1 MASRSLNK
9 VSLIGNLTRDPEL
22 RYTPQGTA
30 VAQFGLAT
38 NRDWT
43 TAQGEKKEEVQY
55 HRIIAWSKLA
65 ELCSQL
71 LTKGSKVFVE
81 GRIVYRSFEGKD
93 GVQRNITEIVMDNMI
108 VLSGKTGTPRTAEG
122 SESASVDEPM
132 EHDLTDLPNDESEEK
147 KTSAKKADK
156 PKTAKKAEP
165 AEVEPDEE
173 VSEDE
178 IPF

>member
-1 MASRSLNK
+1 MAARSLNK
-9 VSLIGNLTRDPEL
+9 VTLIGNLTRDPEL

-30 VAQFGLAT
+30 VCQFGLAT

-43 TAQGEKKEEVQY
+43 TTQGERKEEVQY

-71 LTKGSKVFVE
+71 LVKGSKVFVE

-93 GVQRNITEIVMDNMI
+93 GQQRNITEIVMDNMI
-108 VLSGKTGTPRTAEG
+108 VLSGKTNGARATEA
-122 SESASVDEPM
+122 SEPQVV
-132 EHDLTDLPNDESEEK
+132 NVEEK
-147 KTSAKKADK
+147 PKESKKAKKSETK
-156 PKTAKKAEP
+156 PQ
-165 AEVEPDEE
+165 EE
-173 VSEDE
+173 VPSPNEEHSGNNEEVGDDE

>member
-9 VSLIGNLTRDPEL
+9 VTLIGNLTRDPEL

-30 VAQFGLAT
+30 VSQFGLAT

-43 TAQGEKKEEVQY
+43 TAQGERKEEVQY

-71 LTKGSKVFVE
+71 LVKGSKVYVE

-93 GVQRNITEIVMDNMI
+93 GGQRNITEIVMDNMI
-108 VLSGKTGTPRTAEG
+108 VLSGKAMGPKTP
-122 SESASVDEPM
+122 ESIESNNPIEESVEEVVEEESKAPKKKTKTQTKT
-132 EHDLTDLPNDESEEK
+132 EKVTKDESSETSGDDSEEI
-147 KTSAKKADK
+147 TD
-156 PKTAKKAEP
+156 
-165 AEVEPDEE
+165 
-173 VSEDE
+173 DE

>member
-9 VSLIGNLTRDPEL
+9 ASLIGNLTRDPEL

-43 TAQGEKKEEVQY
+43 TAQGERKEEVQY

-71 LTKGSKVFVE
+71 LVKGSKVFVE

-93 GVQRNITEIVMDNMI
+93 GQQRNITEIVMDNMI
-108 VLSGKTGTPRTAEG
+108 VLSSKSGTYNKPDESSEVETVDVEEIPENLKEEKDIKKKTTAKFEKPSK
-122 SESASVDEPM
+122 SEPKTDEP
-132 EHDLTDLPNDESEEK
+132 NN
-147 KTSAKKADK
+147 
-156 PKTAKKAEP
+156 
-165 AEVEPDEE
+165 EE
-173 VSEDE
+173 VGDDE

>member
-9 VSLIGNLTRDPEL
+9 VTLIGNLTRDPEL

-30 VAQFGLAT
+30 VSQFGLAT

-43 TAQGEKKEEVQY
+43 TAQGERKEEVQY

-71 LTKGSKVFVE
+71 LVKGSKVYVE

-93 GVQRNITEIVMDNMI
+93 GVQRNITESVMDNMI
-108 VLSGKTGTPRTAEG
+108 VLSGKSTGAKASGEEN
-122 SESASVDEPM
+122 SEVPVEEVVVD
-132 EHDLTDLPNDESEEK
+132 K
-147 KTSAKKADK
+147 DK
-156 PKTAKKAEP
+156 PVKKKIEKPAKAEKP
-165 AEVEPDEE
+165 IKEAAPEPEASDNEE

>member
-122 SESASVDEPM
+122 SESASVDEPL
-132 EHDLTDLPNDESEEK
+132 EHDLTDLPSDESEEK
-147 KTSAKKADK
+147 KAPAKKSAKAK
-156 PKTAKKAEP
+156 PTKKVEP
-165 AEVEPDEE
+165 AEVEQDEE

>member
-1 MASRSLNK
+1 MAVRSLNK
-9 VSLIGNLTRDPEL
+9 VTLIGNLTRDPEL

-30 VAQFGLAT
+30 VGQFGLAT

-65 ELCSQL
+65 ELCKQL
-71 LTKGSKVFVE
+71 LVKGTKVYVE

-93 GVQRNITEIVMDNMI
+93 GVTRNITEIVMDNMI
-108 VLSGKTGTPRTAEG
+108 ILSSKSGSRASAPSGEG
-122 SESASVDEPM
+122 SGEV
-132 EHDLTDLPNDESEEK
+132 EEVEEIEVQEVEETKPK
-147 KTSAKKADK
+147 KTAAKKTDK
-156 PKTAKKAEP
+156 AKP
-165 AEVEPDEE
+165 AEKNEEDNEE